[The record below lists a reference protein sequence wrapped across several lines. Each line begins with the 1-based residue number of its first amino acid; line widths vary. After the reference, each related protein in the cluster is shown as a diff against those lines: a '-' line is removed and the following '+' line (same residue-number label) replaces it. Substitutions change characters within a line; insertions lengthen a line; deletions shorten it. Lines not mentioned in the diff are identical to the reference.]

1 MEKKLPDSY
10 VPDRKTKE
18 YPTEVGSV
26 KFSPD
31 DIALFKLEKTSKLKH
46 HFTSKFSEI
55 QSQYQQLLE
64 EIQLNER
71 LYAAQHNFQPIPGKT
86 YFLYI
91 KPDGTEFLSLISPKE
106 WDNKFDY
113 VGTYEFLF
121 DGRWQSI

>member
-31 DIALFKLEKTSKLKH
+31 DIQLFKLEKTSKLKH

-55 QSQYQQLLE
+55 QNQYQQLIE

-71 LYAAQHNFQPIPGKT
+71 LYSAQHNFQPIPGKS
-86 YFLYI
+86 YYLYI
-91 KPDGTEFLSLISPKE
+91 KDDGQEFLSLVSPQE
-106 WDNKFDY
+106 WGDKFEY
-113 VGTYEFLF
+113 VGTYEFLY